1 VENDALG
8 LAVGSEATMMEK
20 TAWNLILSEFSDIAD
35 QSFLM

>member
-20 TAWNLILSEFSDIAD
+20 TAWNLILSEFSDIAIRV
-35 QSFLM
+35 F